1 MRVAV
6 VQGTRPEIVKNH
18 SIVRALRASSVPFE
32 VFHTG
37 QHVQSDMCDEVYVDM
52 GYRPDRVFPAPYRLG
67 GVVDWLQDAFAH
79 EGFTAVVVNGD
90 TAAALAGALAG
101 MYAGVPV
108 SHVEAG
114 LRSRDPFMLE
124 ERNRIMV
131 DAVAEHLFA
140 YTSYEVDVLRRSPD
154 VRGTV
159 HLAGN
164 TTVDLLH
171 DVADRLVLPAHL
183 ASPGGTPYL
192 LATLHRKELTDSPE
206 RMTAVFGA
214 LARLATPERRV
225 VFPMHP
231 RTSDAMARAGLSRS
245 LLGRVEV
252 VPPVGI
258 LAALALQRHAAA
270 VLTDSGCIQ
279 EEAYLLGTPCVT
291 VRENT
296 ERHLTVLH
304 GANVLTGF
312 DPDVVVRSA
321 LAAAAGPRGGWPA
334 IYGTP
339 GVGQRVVDVVVGGRR
354 LVPSGAGRA
363 SAAAAASS

>member
-6 VQGTRPEIVKNH
+6 VQGTRPEIAKNR
-18 SIVRALRASSVPFE
+18 SIVQALRVSGVPFE

-37 QHVQSDMCDEVYVDM
+37 QHVQVDMSDEVYADM
-52 GYRPDRVFPAPYRLG
+52 GYRPDRIFPGPYRLG
-67 GVVDWLQDAFAH
+67 GVIDWLHAALKETRFS
-79 EGFTAVVVNGD
+79 AVIVNGD

-140 YTSYEVDVLRRSPD
+140 YTSYEVDVLRSSPD
-154 VRGTV
+154 VRGTI

-171 DVADRLVLPAHL
+171 ELGDRLVLPNHL
-183 ASPGGTPYL
+183 APQGREPYL
-192 LATLHRKELTDSPE
+192 LATLHRKELTDSSE
-206 RMTAVFGA
+206 RMRAVFGA
-214 LARLATPERRV
+214 LARLANAGLRV
-225 VFPMHP
+225 LFPMHP
-231 RTSDAMARAGLSRS
+231 RTTDAMARAGLSRS

-252 VPPVGI
+252 VPPVGV

-296 ERHLTVLH
+296 ERHLTLLH

-312 DPDVVVRSA
+312 DPDAVVDSA
-321 LAAAAGPRGGWPA
+321 LAAVSGPRAGWPD
-334 IYGTP
+334 IYGAP
-339 GVGQRVVDVVVGGRR
+339 GVGQRVVDIVIGGRP
-354 LVPSGAGRA
+354 LPSTSGRQ
-363 SAAAAASS
+363 SAATASS